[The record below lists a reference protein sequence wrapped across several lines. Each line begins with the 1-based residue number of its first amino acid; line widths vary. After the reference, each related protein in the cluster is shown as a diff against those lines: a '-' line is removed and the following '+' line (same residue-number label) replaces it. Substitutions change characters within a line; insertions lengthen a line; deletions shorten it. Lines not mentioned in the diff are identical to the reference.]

1 MCGEVMKT
9 QCPECGYEGDIKDD
23 LIPEGGR
30 TVGCPQCKATFT
42 VNKDGAMVRPV
53 KSDNARR
60 EVDVDGRDFI
70 PSRQR
75 EERVSRVRADRM
87 VTRIAVLALSL
98 SAVFVIGFFIGRYTH
113 DYTLNNPLKKK
124 EAAPAGLMTP
134 ASPAGEPSTTA
145 TGDSVSTAPIKTLDT
160 DTVQPSEPL
169 ILEESFTSDVF
180 LDITEIDG
188 KLNEETEVTGLQREL
203 DLKGFAQDLVG
214 KMLVGYF
221 TVRDVGKLDAMY
233 AKTLPLTLYS
243 YDLEAEAESD
253 NPIRSVVYVG
263 LKQADELSSSLDRG
277 SRVFIQGFI
286 YSCVLVSDHF
296 ELGIVNPR
304 VEPSR

>member
-1 MCGEVMKT
+1 MKT

-30 TVGCPQCKATFT
+30 TVGCPQCKATFA
-42 VNKDGAMVRPV
+42 VKKDGAIVRPA
-53 KSDNARR
+53 KNNNARP

-70 PSRQR
+70 PFRQR
-75 EERVSRVRADRM
+75 EERVSRARADRM
-87 VTRIAVLALSL
+87 VTRIAVFALSL

-113 DYTLNNPLKKK
+113 DYTLNNPLNKKGT
-124 EAAPAGLMTP
+124 APAGLMTP

-145 TGDSVSTAPIKTLDT
+145 VGDSISTAPINTLDT
-160 DTVQPSEPL
+160 DTAQPSEPL

-221 TVRDVGKLDAMY
+221 TVRDVGKLSPMY

-243 YDLEAEAESD
+243 YDIEAEAESD

-277 SRVFIQGFI
+277 SRVYIQGFI

-296 ELGIVNPR
+296 ELGIVNSR

>member
-1 MCGEVMKT
+1 MKSK
-9 QCPECGYEGDIKDD
+9 CPQCGYEGDIKDD

-30 TVGCPQCKATFT
+30 TVGCPRCKATF
-42 VNKDGAMVRPV
+42 VVSREGAETRPL
-53 KSDNARR
+53 KNDKAPR
-60 EVDVDGRDFI
+60 EVEVDARDSI
-70 PSRQR
+70 PYRQR
-75 EERVSRVRADRM
+75 EAPVSRSREDRL

-98 SAVFVIGFFIGRYTH
+98 SAVFIAGFFLGRYTH
-113 DYTLNNPLKKK
+113 NYTLSNPLAIK
-124 EAAPAGLMTP
+124 EVTTAGLMTP
-134 ASPAGEPSTTA
+134 ASPVGEYPGEAG
-145 TGDSVSTAPIKTLDT
+145 GDVLSSAPIKASEADAP
-160 DTVQPSEPL
+160 QPSEPL
-169 ILEESFTSDVF
+169 ILEESFTGDVF

-221 TVRDVGKLDAMY
+221 TVRDVGKLGPMH

-243 YDLEAEAESD
+243 YDIEAEADS
-253 NPIRSVVYVG
+253 NNQLKSIVYVG
-263 LKQADELSSSLDRG
+263 LKEADDLSSSLDRG
-277 SRVFIQGFI
+277 SRIFIEGFI